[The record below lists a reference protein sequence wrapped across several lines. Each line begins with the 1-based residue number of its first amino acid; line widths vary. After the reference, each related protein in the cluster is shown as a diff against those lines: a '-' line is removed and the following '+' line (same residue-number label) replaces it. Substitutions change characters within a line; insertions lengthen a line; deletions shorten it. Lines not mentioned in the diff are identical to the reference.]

1 MTDLERAA
9 AMHEYLKDE
18 QRRKAEQILEAYR
31 QIDDKNALERAIKVR
46 NILDKENKRS

>member
-1 MTDLERAA
+1 MTELETAS
-9 AMHEYLKDE
+9 AMQQYLKAE

-46 NILDKENKRS
+46 NILDKENKRG